1 MPRTETQGMAGRT
14 LSTALVNRTR
24 TTRPPTTGTRT
35 ILTML
40 MAMEPASTGMYW
52 PASQRVSS
60 GVMSGAS
67 RVEMEVM
74 VTLRATS
81 PLAR

>member
-1 MPRTETQGMAGRT
+1 
-14 LSTALVNRTR
+14 
-24 TTRPPTTGTRT
+24 
-35 ILTML
+35 ML
-40 MAMEPASTGMYW
+40 MVMAPASTGMYW
-52 PASQRVSS
+52 PASQLVSS